1 MNTKVIL
8 KPGRQP
14 KPKVGPGPAREP
26 ASEAVN
32 CRGGRIDFDSSLDAV
47 DEASQQ
53 SFPASDPPAW
63 NLPDPRD
70 QAPSRDLGDETNDAA
85 APPADQI
92 AVLAHELWE
101 SQGRP
106 EGTEL
111 EDWLRA
117 ERWLTSSV

>member
-1 MNTKVIL
+1 MNTKATL
-8 KPGRQP
+8 HPPRQV
-14 KPKVGPGPAREP
+14 KPKAGAGPARDSAP
-26 ASEAVN
+26 EAVN
-32 CRGGRIDFDSSLDAV
+32 CRGGRIDFDSSLDVV

-70 QAPSRDLGDETNDAA
+70 GERLGDRGNNTDDSAG
-85 APPADQI
+85 PPTDQV

-111 EDWLRA
+111 EDWFRA
-117 ERWLTSSV
+117 ERFLMSSV